1 MRSEPGELLYAS
13 WNQSACSSSLR
24 KGIQSR
30 RQAESPGYSP
40 GLYFL
45 LYNFYLVQL
54 YISFQHSAL
63 LNYITL
69 FPVFQGN
76 PKIFQK
82 IEKSSHYSGS
92 FILSYFF
99 TKYSS
104 YQTRNVYIVQILR
117 QLSEFPF
124 TYSRNIA
131 FISSVS
137 KNSAAVSLLNLAFT
151 SAL

>member
-1 MRSEPGELLYAS
+1 MRPGISPLVPLLSVREYEQTAS
-13 WNQSACSSSLR
+13 KKPR
-24 KGIQSR
+24 MFSR
-30 RQAESPGYSP
+30 A
-40 GLYFL
+40 LFL
-45 LYNFYLVQL
+45 LHNFYLVQL
-54 YISFQHSAL
+54 CISFQHSAL

-137 KNSAAVSLLNLAFT
+137 KNSAAVSLLNKPITHIKPSRRFPV
-151 SAL
+151 S